1 MNSLVLVRRLSTL
14 ANRSQLN
21 TVALPEVRLLKT
33 IRSKQYLIQI
43 DAKFARNYLIKQS
56 ARYLHQSHFINQSH
70 KVDLQQQQVQDQ
82 QWDKNLSIPP
92 HVDERLSYAYGRS
105 LKELKYYTLA
115 PMMDVMSKREP
126 HSTAVIVYDEGIS
139 KNFEQLHRD
148 INRLVN
154 GMVHTLGL
162 KRGDK
167 VGVFSYN
174 NYQFVLI
181 QYACHKLGLVFTP
194 INPSYKS
201 HEFSYVMGKTDVDV
215 LFTPARNCN
224 QAALNDHWSV
234 VCDKAM
240 GEKQSE
246 GLLNSL
252 KNIVI
257 LDGDYNEKELPIK
270 DIKVSRWRS
279 VFANDPELN
288 ADVQKLVDQVRS
300 DDLFGIYYTSG
311 TTGFPKGAAITQ
323 FNAINNA
330 AFSCERVFSQRGP
343 NFQSLRPN
351 VCLPLPLFHEFA
363 GILGVL
369 LPFIDGGSFVLPG
382 IRYNIKSVVD
392 SIIRFKCN
400 AVFLTP
406 TILIDMLAYVERNN
420 ITRFPLKSILIA
432 GSTVM
437 SELVH
442 KTYKILPD
450 LEELRIGYGS
460 SENGVIASI
469 QTSQEPVE
477 NRPYTVGP
485 PLDFT
490 EIRIA
495 DTNTGE
501 TTLLGQSGEVQTR
514 GYNTMLCYYKD
525 QDKTSEV
532 ITKNRWYK
540 TGDLGIIDRHGSLQ
554 IVGRIKD
561 LIIKGGENIY
571 PAEVET
577 ILHAHDAIEDA
588 HVFGVPDKR
597 FGEEVCVWVKLR
609 KPKSEI
615 NEEEM
620 KKEIIEYC
628 REKLTYFKVPK
639 YVIFTEE
646 FPVTPARKIKKFEMR
661 AQTAKMLNLN

>member
-1 MNSLVLVRRLSTL
+1 MNSLVLVRRLSNL
-14 ANRSQLN
+14 AHRSQLSK
-21 TVALPEVRLLKT
+21 VALSDVRLL
-33 IRSKQYLIQI
+33 RSIGGKQYLIQV
-43 DAKFARNYLIKQS
+43 DAKFANNNLIRQS
-56 ARYLHQSHFINQSH
+56 ARYLHQTHFTDQSH
-70 KVDLQQQQVQDQ
+70 KVDLQQQAQEQ
-82 QWDKNLSIPP
+82 QCDKNLSITP

-105 LKELKYYTLA
+105 LRELKYYTLG
-115 PMMDVMSKREP
+115 PMMDMMSKREP
-126 HSTAVIVYDEGIS
+126 HSTAVVVYDEGIS

-181 QYACHKLGLVFTP
+181 QYACHKLGLVLTP

-224 QAALNDHWSV
+224 QASLNDHWSV

-240 GEKQSE
+240 ADKKNE
-246 GLLNSL
+246 GLLNKL

-257 LDGDYNEKELPIK
+257 LDGDYDEKEMPFK
-270 DIKVSRWRS
+270 DVKVNRWRS
-279 VFANDPELN
+279 VFANDAEL
-288 ADVQKLVDQVRS
+288 DTEVQKQVDQVRS
-300 DDLFGIYYTSG
+300 DDIFGIYYTSG

-330 AFSCERVFSQRGP
+330 AFSCERVFAQRGP
-343 NFQSLRPN
+343 NFQSIRPN

-406 TILIDMLAYVERNN
+406 TILIDMLAHVERNK
-420 ITRFPLKSILIA
+420 ITKFPLRSILIA

-437 SELVH
+437 PELVY
-442 KTYKILPD
+442 KTYKILPE

-469 QTSQEPVE
+469 QTSQEPAE

-501 TTLLGQSGEVQTR
+501 TTLIGQSGEVQTR
-514 GYNTMLCYYKD
+514 GYNTMLCYHQD

-577 ILHAHDAIEDA
+577 ILHTHDAIEDA

-597 FGEEVCVWVKLR
+597 FGEEVCVWVKLK
-609 KPKSEI
+609 KPRSEV
-615 NEEEM
+615 NEDEI

-628 REKLTYFKVPK
+628 KEKLTYFKVPK

-661 AQTAKMLNLN
+661 AQTTKMLNLN